1 MKHLKGYKQ
10 RYFSLAI
17 IAMYSTL
24 FKLCTI
30 DANYQYYR
38 YAFERPEYKISS
50 PYLYTY
56 YLLQII
62 LTVLEDYKK
71 CINYKN

>member
-30 DANYQYYR
+30 DANYKYHK
-38 YAFERPEYKISS
+38 YAFKTPEHKTSP
-50 PYLYTY
+50 PYLYAY
-56 YLLQII
+56 YLL
-62 LTVLEDYKK
+62 
-71 CINYKN
+71 